1 MRRTTLLFLIA
12 VALAGCGL
20 SNATEGTAEDA
31 NLTPSTRNELS
42 DPLERNR
49 VNIDGVL
56 VGPEV
61 LIVDNSVLDRQ
72 MLSEELTKRGF
83 RVRTADSS
91 DEGLRLLAESLP
103 DAILMDSEMSGASP
117 FTVVRT
123 LSTDARYAHIP
134 IIMLLSQGKD
144 ADGPTAFRQGARSF
158 VVRPIQL
165 MSLEALLHE
174 VLP

>member
-1 MRRTTLLFLIA
+1 MRRTTLTFLIA

-20 SNATEGTAEDA
+20 MNASQGTAADA
-31 NLTPSTRNELS
+31 NMTPSARKVLS
-42 DPLERNR
+42 DATERNR

-56 VGPEV
+56 VGAEI

-72 MLSEELTKRGF
+72 MLSEELNKRGF

-91 DEGLRLLAESLP
+91 AEGLRLLAESLP
-103 DAILMDSEMSGASP
+103 GAILMDSEMSGTSP

-123 LSTDARYAHIP
+123 LTTDTRYAHIP

-144 ADGPTAFRQGARSF
+144 ADGATALRQGAQSF
-158 VVRPIQL
+158 VVRPINL

>member
-1 MRRTTLLFLIA
+1 MRRTTLTFLIA

-20 SNATEGTAEDA
+20 LNAAQGTAADA
-31 NLTPSTRNELS
+31 KVTSSAQMVQS
-42 DPLERNR
+42 DAAKQNR

-56 VGPEV
+56 VGAEV

-91 DEGLRLLAESLP
+91 AEGLRLLAESLP
-103 DAILMDSEMSGASP
+103 GAILMDSEMSGTSP

-123 LSTDARYAHIP
+123 LTTDTRYAHIP

-144 ADGPTAFRQGARSF
+144 ADGATALRQGAQSF
-158 VVRPIQL
+158 VVRPINL

>member
-1 MRRTTLLFLIA
+1 MRRTTITFLIA

-20 SNATEGTAEDA
+20 LNAAQGTAADA
-31 NLTPSTRNELS
+31 KVTSSAQMVQS
-42 DPLERNR
+42 DAAKQNR

-56 VGPEV
+56 VGAEV

-83 RVRTADSS
+83 RVRSADSS
-91 DEGLRLLAESLP
+91 AEGLRLLAESLP
-103 DAILMDSEMSGASP
+103 GAILMDSEMSGTSP

-123 LSTDARYAHIP
+123 LTSDTRYAHIP

-144 ADGPTAFRQGARSF
+144 ADGVTALRQGARSF
-158 VVRPIQL
+158 VVRPIHL
-165 MSLEALLHE
+165 MSLDALLHE

>member
-20 SNATEGTAEDA
+20 SNATQGTATDA
-31 NLTPSTRNELS
+31 NMTSSTRMALS
-42 DPLERNR
+42 DPAERNR
-49 VNIDGVL
+49 VSIDGVL

-91 DEGLRLLAESLP
+91 DEGLRLLAEALP
-103 DAILMDSEMSGASP
+103 DAILMDSEMSGTSP

-123 LSTDARYAHIP
+123 LTTDNRYAHIP
-134 IIMLLSQGKD
+134 IVMLVSQGKD
-144 ADGPTAFRQGARSF
+144 ADGITALRQGARSF

>member
-1 MRRTTLLFLIA
+1 MRRTTLTFLLA
-12 VALAGCGL
+12 VVLAGCGL
-20 SNATEGTAEDA
+20 SNATQGTAADA
-31 NLTPSTRNELS
+31 NMTLSTRMALS
-42 DPLERNR
+42 DPAERNR
-49 VNIDGVL
+49 VSIDGVL

-91 DEGLRLLAESLP
+91 AEGLRLLGESLP
-103 DAILMDSEMSGASP
+103 GAILMDSEMSGTSP

-123 LSTDARYAHIP
+123 LTTDTRYAHIP
-134 IIMLLSQGKD
+134 IIMLVSQGKD
-144 ADGPTAFRQGARSF
+144 ADGATALRQGARSF
-158 VVRPIQL
+158 VVRPINL